1 MTKMSGQVKDD
12 TIIDMG
18 DEESD
23 FFKGLWSH
31 SSESTSLPKPGGS
44 ESDEEDKD
52 KVEGEDEDNDEEEK
66 QSSSEFE
73 TYYPS
78 ESSGKGTWK
87 YVARHPRTRQKWY
100 LMT

>member
-1 MTKMSGQVKDD
+1 MSGQVKDD

-52 KVEGEDEDNDEEEK
+52 KVEGEDEDDDEEEK

-87 YVARHPRTRQKWY
+87 YIARHPRTRQKWY